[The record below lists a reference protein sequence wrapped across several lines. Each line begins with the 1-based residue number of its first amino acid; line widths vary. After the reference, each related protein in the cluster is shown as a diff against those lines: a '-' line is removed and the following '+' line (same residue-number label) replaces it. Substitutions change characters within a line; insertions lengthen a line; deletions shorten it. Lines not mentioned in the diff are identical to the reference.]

1 MLGWAKGLFS
11 SQVEFN
17 HSQEDPIKGQTDK
30 IIEELKSAGSFPN
43 KGSVMDT
50 PREPKLGGME
60 EHNGTSTKKSKK
72 DKKKNKKMGGSASVL
87 QRGYQIANSQGSPE
101 DIGASEQDPAI
112 LPTPASELSGKKEK
126 RRRRKSHSNVHTEDR
141 HANGQAS
148 GSEAYP
154 SEQIGEPDLATEE
167 SELANSKHSKS
178 KQKRKHRKSR
188 QEELQIE
195 DGGHAPVEPLAAAQL
210 ADTEQQEREAEM
222 QEASIAQES
231 TAIHSGP
238 KKKNQRKKQR
248 SSTSHSAALGE
259 EEILQPEE
267 MEVQAGLTHAKE
279 KTRKKRKS
287 KSEGAIAIEAVETN
301 DEGHDQDQVA
311 HSIEESTSDDILNN
325 HSAEQIHLPKSNSEK
340 RKKLIYVEEPDAESH
355 ILDKPTLPQTKA
367 KKYIAKPKT
376 PQASRTEASDA
387 NSAALLN
394 QFISARKNPQV
405 EAEPVIPSSKALGK
419 RPALDEPIEHR
430 PKKRKQIDS
439 NPRNGDIRSMFSG
452 DAQHGSSKVAA
463 LKTKQRTRIPAS
475 NVEVVVSSPVVKTS
489 RSGTEEMAG
498 WTAADKRSASAGND
512 QNFSDD
518 DSEFELEQQS
528 GEASVTRRKR
538 YLPVDEPSLVALEIP
553 KSGKRPKQ
561 KQPKTEKSS
570 SKKRSKGKKEPSNE
584 VRPKRSR
591 SQSVTRPKDGNGRF
605 NEDETKR
612 IADAVEL
619 YRADNDMEQ
628 QAVNSI
634 IQGNAIT
641 DGKKFWDFMTE
652 EVPDV
657 PKRNLQSWCRRNFH
671 NYAARGVWTTEQD
684 EELME
689 VFNRM
694 PKKWSLIGAEL
705 NRLPDDCRD
714 RWRNYLSVTN
724 LELGP
729 WKLQEEQ
736 QLKDAVKKC
745 IELIREDRRRDGLL
759 KPEEEDDDTYHE
771 HDISWMKVS
780 ELMDLSRS
788 HLQCY
793 RKWKSIKAR
802 EHATTDDLVAERI
815 VISNSWKNLKNYQEA
830 TKSLAAEK
838 LQFLRAIRDS
848 KAGAESKIDWRA
860 IDEKLDRNHDAMEMR
875 ICLRGLLQN
884 ITGHTNKSLQ
894 ENVKLLIQAFEESA
908 PHEPEGYVDLPFEST
923 SLKKR
928 TKRSKTSSLFE
939 NNPQLYDVGG
949 SSSKPKM
956 RHRMLNKDESRGN
969 RNSATDPDDGQLD
982 TVQVPDSA
990 KKAKRAAPV
999 KKPTKT
1005 FALSTERVMDSDSD
1019 EDDGAPTSAQKP
1031 RSEEEEEEEDDD
1043 DHDVREPRAKTRL
1056 IPRKKHSQP
1065 VAKREIVED
1074 SSDDEQ
1080 ESHLESDSNLE
1091 PEDVEM
1097 ADAQDDSG
1105 DEDSDIETSQSTQ
1118 FNLGGNGSSSKKNHS
1133 TKKQLSN
1140 QDAETAFDNSGY
1152 DHPPVDS
1159 DDDSEMEDPD
1169 EPQVPA
1175 TPEYELQEGYSGIR
1189 EQSADLDESGQN
1201 YGMSE
1206 DEVEDDE
1213 ESIMDDMSDIPAKV
1227 VKKKAPGVNGEGDV
1241 YFGREAS
1248 VDLDQ

>member
-11 SQVEFN
+11 SQVEIN
-17 HSQEDPIKGQTDK
+17 NSQADPIEDQPAK
-30 IIEELKSAGSFPN
+30 IIEGPKTESSFLE
-43 KGSVMDT
+43 KDLVMET
-50 PREPKLGGME
+50 PRELKPGGME
-60 EHNGTSTKKSKK
+60 ELNGTSTKKSKK
-72 DKKKNKKMGGSASVL
+72 DKKKYKKMGGSASVL
-87 QRGYQIANSQGSPE
+87 QRGYEIASSQGGAE
-101 DIGASEQDPAI
+101 DIGTSEQDSAI

-126 RRRRKSHSNVHTEDR
+126 RKRRKSHSNVHTEDP
-141 HANGQAS
+141 HENGQAA
-148 GSEAYP
+148 GSEASP
-154 SEQIGEPDLATEE
+154 SEQIGEQDLATAE
-167 SELANSKHSKS
+167 SELVNSKHSKS

-188 QEELQIE
+188 QEKLQTE
-195 DGGHAPVEPLAAAQL
+195 DEGYPLVEPLAAAQL
-210 ADTEQQEREAEM
+210 ADIEQQEREAEM
-222 QEASIAQES
+222 PEDSIAQES
-231 TAIHSGP
+231 TAIHSDS
-238 KKKNQRKKQR
+238 KKKNQRKKQK
-248 SSTSHSAALGE
+248 SSTSHSTALVE
-259 EEILQPEE
+259 EGILPEE
-267 MEVQAGLTHAKE
+267 VEVQAGLTHGKE
-279 KTRKKRKS
+279 KSKKKRKS
-287 KSEGAIAIEAVETN
+287 KSEKPTSVGAIGTN
-301 DEGHDQDQVA
+301 DEGRDQDEIGNSV
-311 HSIEESTSDDILNN
+311 EKSTSDVLNN
-325 HSAEQIHLPKSNSEK
+325 HSAEQIHLSKSNSRE
-340 RKKLIYVEEPDAESH
+340 RKKLIYVEEPGAESN
-355 ILDKPTLPQTKA
+355 ILDKPILPQAKG
-367 KKYIAKPKT
+367 KKYITKPKT
-376 PQASRTEASDA
+376 SKTSRPEASDA

-394 QFISARKNPQV
+394 QFTSARKDPQA
-405 EAEPVIPSSKALGK
+405 EAEPIIPSAKALGK
-419 RPALDEPIEHR
+419 RPAVDQPVEHQS
-430 PKKRKQIDS
+430 KKRKQIDS
-439 NPRNGDIRSMFSG
+439 DSRNGDIRSMFSD
-452 DAQHGSSKVAA
+452 DAQHKSSKVAA
-463 LKTKQRTRIPAS
+463 SKTKQRARLSAS
-475 NVEVVVSSPVVKTS
+475 NFEVSIPSPAVKTS
-489 RSGTEEMAG
+489 RSGTEEMAA
-498 WTAADKRSASAGND
+498 WTASDKRSASSGNGKD
-512 QNFSDD
+512 SSDD
-518 DSEFELEQQS
+518 GSEFELEQPS
-528 GEASVTRRKR
+528 DEAQVTRRKR
-538 YLPVDEPSLVALEIP
+538 YLPVDEPSLVELGTS
-553 KSGKRPKQ
+553 KSGKKPKQ
-561 KQPKTEKSS
+561 LKPEKSS
-570 SKKRSKGKKEPSNE
+570 STKPGKGKKESSNG
-584 VRPKRSR
+584 VKPKRSR
-591 SQSVTRPKDGNGRF
+591 SQSVTRPKDGNGRL

-612 IADAVEL
+612 IADAVEF
-619 YRADNDMEQ
+619 YRADNDLEQ
-628 QAVNSI
+628 QAVNVI

-736 QLKDAVKKC
+736 QLRDAVKKC

-802 EHATTDDLVAERI
+802 EHATTDDLIAERI

-838 LQFLRAIRDS
+838 LQFLKAIRES

-884 ITGHTNKSLQ
+884 ITGHTNKPLQ

-923 SLKKR
+923 GLKKR

-949 SSSKPKM
+949 SNSKSKM
-956 RHRMLNKDESRGN
+956 RHRMLNKDESLGN
-969 RNSATDPDDGQLD
+969 GQLD
-982 TVQVPDSA
+982 TFQVPDSA
-990 KKAKRAAPV
+990 KKAKRAAVV

-1005 FALSTERVMDSDSD
+1005 FALSTERVMDSESD

-1031 RSEEEEEEEDDD
+1031 RPEEEEDDD
-1043 DHDVREPRAKTRL
+1043 DVSEVRVKTKQISL
-1056 IPRKKHSQP
+1056 KKHSQR
-1065 VAKREIVED
+1065 VAKTEIFED
-1074 SSDDEQ
+1074 SSDDKQ
-1080 ESHLESDSNLE
+1080 ENRLESNSNSNLE
-1091 PEDVEM
+1091 PEDVER
-1097 ADAQDDSG
+1097 ADAQNDS
-1105 DEDSDIETSQSTQ
+1105 DNQVSDIETSQSTQ
-1118 FNLGGNGSSSKKNHS
+1118 FNLGGNDSNSKKKSHS
-1133 TKKQLSN
+1133 IKKQLSN
-1140 QDAETAFDNSGY
+1140 QDAKTAFDNSGY

-1159 DDDSEMEDPD
+1159 SDDSEMEDPD

-1213 ESIMDDMSDIPAKV
+1213 ESIMDNMSDIPAKV
-1227 VKKKAPGVNGEGDV
+1227 VKKKAPSVNGKRDV
-1241 YFGREAS
+1241 YFGKDAS

>member
-11 SQVEFN
+11 SQVELN
-17 HSQEDPIKGQTDK
+17 NSQGDPIKDQSDK
-30 IIEELKSAGSFPN
+30 IIEEPKSESSFLK
-43 KGSVMDT
+43 KDSVIET

-72 DKKKNKKMGGSASVL
+72 DKKKNKKRGGSASVL

-101 DIGASEQDPAI
+101 DIGASEQDPVI

-141 HANGQAS
+141 HANGQAA
-148 GSEAYP
+148 GSESYP
-154 SEQIGEPDLATEE
+154 SEQVAEPDLATEE

-178 KQKRKHRKSR
+178 KQTRKHRKSR
-188 QEELQIE
+188 QEELQTE
-195 DGGHAPVEPLAAAQL
+195 DEGHAPVEPLAEAQL

-222 QEASIAQES
+222 QEDFIAQEF
-231 TAIHSGP
+231 TAIHSGS
-238 KKKNQRKKQR
+238 KTKNQRKKQR
-248 SSTSHSAALGE
+248 SSTSHSTALGE
-259 EEILQPEE
+259 EEILPEE
-267 MEVQAGLTHAKE
+267 MEVQAGLIHGKE
-279 KTRKKRKS
+279 KSKKKRKS
-287 KSEGAIAIEAVETN
+287 KSEKPISIEAVETN
-301 DEGHDQDQVA
+301 DEGHDQDQLA
-311 HSIEESTSDDILNN
+311 HSIEKSTSDDVLNN
-325 HSAEQIHLPKSNSEK
+325 HSAEQIPLSKSNSGK
-340 RKKLIYVEEPDAESH
+340 RKKLIFVEEPDAESH
-355 ILDKPTLPQTKA
+355 ILDQPTLPQAKG
-367 KKYIAKPKT
+367 KKYITKPKT
-376 PQASRTEASDA
+376 SKASRTETSDA

-405 EAEPVIPSSKALGK
+405 KAEPVIPSAKALGK
-419 RPALDEPIEHR
+419 RPALDEPIEHQS
-430 PKKRKQIDS
+430 KKRKQIDS
-439 NPRNGDIRSMFSG
+439 DPKNGDIRSMFSD

-463 LKTKQRTRIPAS
+463 SKTKQRTRIPAS
-475 NVEVVVSSPVVKTS
+475 NVEVSISSPAVKTS

-498 WTAADKRSASAGND
+498 WTAADKRSAPTGND
-512 QNFSDD
+512 QNSSDD
-518 DSEFELEQQS
+518 GSELEQQS
-528 GEASVTRRKR
+528 DEAPVTRRKR
-538 YLPVDEPSLVALEIP
+538 YLPVDEPSLLATETP
-553 KSGKRPKQ
+553 KSGKKPKQ
-561 KQPKTEKSS
+561 KQSKSEKSS
-570 SKKRSKGKKEPSNE
+570 STKRGKGKKKPSNE
-584 VRPKRSR
+584 VKPKRSR
-591 SQSVTRPKDGNGRF
+591 SQSVTRPKDGNGRL

-628 QAVNSI
+628 QAVNAI

-652 EVPDV
+652 EVPDI

-771 HDISWMKVS
+771 LDISWMKVS

-860 IDEKLDRNHDAMEMR
+860 IDAKLDRNHDAMEMR

-923 SLKKR
+923 GLKKR

-969 RNSATDPDDGQLD
+969 NNSATDPDDGQLD
-982 TVQVPDSA
+982 IVQVPDSA

-999 KKPTKT
+999 KKSTKT
-1005 FALSTERVMDSDSD
+1005 FALSTERVIDSDSD

-1031 RSEEEEEEEDDD
+1031 RPEEE
-1043 DHDVREPRAKTRL
+1043 REAKTKQ
-1056 IPRKKHSQP
+1056 ISRKKYGQR
-1065 VAKREIVED
+1065 VAKTEIVED

-1097 ADAQDDSG
+1097 ANAQEDSN
-1105 DEDSDIETSQSTQ
+1105 DEDSDIETSQLTQ
-1118 FNLGGNGSSSKKNHS
+1118 FNLGGNGSNSKKKNHHF
-1133 TKKQLSN
+1133 KRQLSN
-1140 QDAETAFDNSGY
+1140 QDVETALDNPGY

-1159 DDDSEMEDPD
+1159 DDDSKMEDSD